1 QPDRQ
6 SFGARVLV
14 GGCELAVK
22 LPLNVLVKHNGAPMF
37 LLERGRFG
45 AVKAPIRRRPLL
57 PGPHVRVP
65 AVQVFVERAVSGKTI
80 EQVAFP
86 ADELAKAVILLAGL
100 TPSPQEFQEAKLQKP
115 KLERGHALVLH
126 ELRCAKS
133 RNLAADL
140 GCRPEPAGA
149 AGPVEILDA
158 FHIQVNEV
166 LIKNRIGK
174 IGAGIKWPPVM
185 DRVQRIER
193 DETGLAVLN

>member
-1 QPDRQ
+1 
-6 SFGARVLV
+6 
-14 GGCELAVK
+14 
-22 LPLNVLVKHNGAPMF
+22 
-37 LLERGRFG
+37 
-45 AVKAPIRRRPLL
+45 
-57 PGPHVRVP
+57 
-65 AVQVFVERAVSGKTI
+65 
-80 EQVAFP
+80 AFP

-193 DETGLAVLN
+193 DETGLAVLNRPIDYAAKIPQVSAAPVDRRSHPVESDRDACRAALAF